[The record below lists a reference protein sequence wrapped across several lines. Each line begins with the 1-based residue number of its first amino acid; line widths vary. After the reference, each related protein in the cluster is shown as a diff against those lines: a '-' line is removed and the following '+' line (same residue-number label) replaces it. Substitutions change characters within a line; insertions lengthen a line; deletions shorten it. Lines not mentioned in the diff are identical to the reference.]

1 MVEIKLEKGQKFIEG
16 RSQETAARLV
26 NAAKE
31 LGRIAEVITTSRG
44 YIVPKEVAAAADEAD
59 GAQEQTEAQAETQTT
74 ESETHGSMQGD
85 GNADL
90 FDPTKH
96 TVAEVKEYLDG
107 ANDEERTR
115 VLEAEAAGDAR
126 ATLVGKNEGAK

>member
-16 RSQETAARLV
+16 RSQETAAKLV
-26 NAAKE
+26 TAAKE
-31 LGRIAEVITTSRG
+31 LDRVAEVITTSRG
-44 YIVPKEVAAAADEAD
+44 YIVPKEVADAADKVE
-59 GAQEQTEAQAETQTT
+59 GAAEEPQTEEPQTP

-107 ANDEERTR
+107 ANDEERAR

-126 ATLVGKNEGAK
+126 ATLIGKNEGAK